1 MLEYLPCLVPSYMCL
16 QIQSSAFSSTK
27 IWTHAGTY
35 RTRSSG
41 THRARASGGHTKP
54 DTPKHCFCKNKR
66 KTSYQI
72 APKAPKHN
80 HPCQTANLP
89 FRKRAAQRSRDTRPP
104 PTYLHTTTFSAR
116 TRDVGGRSPPPLLR
130 APGPAGNGQRCH
142 WALPRLAQEQ
152 GQGAGCP
159 PRPPGTRRQGTA
171 GTKHEAVGDAGPA
184 GVGWSPRGCRRLRAA
199 PWAPP
204 HRRGSA
210 KGAASRNWDGGEW
223 GRLPS
228 PAPL

>member
-41 THRARASGGHTKP
+41 THRARASGGQTKP

-72 APKAPKHN
+72 APKHN

-89 FRKRAAQRSRDTRPP
+89 FRKTAAQRSRGHTATAYVPAHNHLLSPHSRCRGTL
-104 PTYLHTTTFSAR
+104 PT
-116 TRDVGGRSPPPLLR
+116 
-130 APGPAGNGQRCH
+130 
-142 WALPRLAQEQ
+142 
-152 GQGAGCP
+152 
-159 PRPPGTRRQGTA
+159 
-171 GTKHEAVGDAGPA
+171 
-184 GVGWSPRGCRRLRAA
+184 
-199 PWAPP
+199 
-204 HRRGSA
+204 
-210 KGAASRNWDGGEW
+210 
-223 GRLPS
+223 S
-228 PAPL
+228 PAQGSRPRR